1 MRFFGKTHLDFV
13 SRRRMAFLVSAVVIG
28 AGLISLLAK
37 GGPDLS
43 IDFEGGVLIQLKFQE
58 KAATEDIR
66 AALDEAGYPNSEIQT
81 FRTGNEV
88 LIRAPVTEEEDET
101 ENIKNA
107 IQTKLPDNPFEVRR
121 EELVGPKVGRELGKN
136 AIWAIVIGLGA
147 ILVYVAF
154 RFEFRFAV
162 AAVAALFHD
171 VLVTLGIFSLT
182 GKEVSLAVVAAF
194 LTIVGYSLNDTIV
207 VFDRI
212 REDLRKYHRERYEG
226 VINASI
232 NETLSRTIMTSL
244 TTMIVVLFLFF
255 LGGEVLR
262 DFAFALLI
270 GVIVGTYSSIFVAS
284 PILVEWYHKSPQRR
298 R

>member
-1 MRFFGKTHLDFV
+1 MRFFGKTHLDFI
-13 SRRRMAFLVSAVVIG
+13 SRRRAAFLLSAVVIG
-28 AGLISLLAK
+28 AGLISLAIK

-43 IDFEGGVLIQLKFQE
+43 IDFEGGVLLHLKFE
-58 KAATEDIR
+58 NHVVTEELR
-66 AALDEAGYPNSEIQT
+66 AALDGAGYPNSEIQT

-88 LIRAPVTEEEDET
+88 LIRAPIIEGEDVTEEIKGALT
-101 ENIKNA
+101 EKFASNR
-107 IQTKLPDNPFEVRR
+107 FEVRR

-136 AIWAIVIGLGA
+136 AIWAIVAALSA
-147 ILVYVAF
+147 ILVYVGF

-171 VLVTLGIFSLT
+171 VLVTLGLFSLT

-212 REDLRKYHRERYEG
+212 REDLRKYHGKRYEG

-244 TTMIVVLFLFF
+244 TTLIVVLFLFF
-255 LGGEVLR
+255 IGGEVLR
-262 DFAFALLI
+262 DFSFALLV

>member
-13 SRRRMAFLVSAVVIG
+13 SRRRTAFLLSALVMA
-28 AGLISLLAK
+28 AGLISLVVK

-43 IDFEGGVLIQLKFQE
+43 IDFEGGIVLQLKFQE
-58 KAATEDIR
+58 RPATEEIR
-66 AALDEAGYPNSEIQT
+66 DALDEAGYPNCEIQT

-88 LIRAPVTEEEDET
+88 LIRAPIIEGVDVVEDL
-101 ENIKNA
+101 KRA
-107 IQTKLPDNPFEVRR
+107 IADRFAGNQFEVRR
-121 EELVGPKVGRELGKN
+121 EELVGPKVGHELGRN

-162 AAVAALFHD
+162 AAVVALFHD

-244 TTMIVVLFLFF
+244 TTLIVVLALYF
-255 LGGEVLR
+255 LGGDVLK
-262 DFAFALLI
+262 DFSFALLI
-270 GVIVGTYSSIFVAS
+270 GVVVGTYSSIFVAS